1 MIKNQIKTVFFLA
14 LLTGLL
20 LGVGQLV
27 GGRGGLTI
35 ALFFAVI
42 MNFGAY
48 WWSDK
53 IVLAMYRAKPVTEAE
68 APKLYSIVR
77 EVSSLA
83 NIPMPKVYVLPTAHS
98 NAFATGRS
106 PGHSAVAFTQGI
118 LNLLNDN
125 ELKGVIAHELSHI
138 KNRDTLIQVVAA
150 TIAGIISFVAFMARW
165 AAIFGGMGGRDRNG
179 GGILELLVLAIVT
192 PIIATLIQ
200 LAISRSREYL
210 ADESAAKTLHDSE
223 GLVSALGKIHADVK
237 FKPLRPMSTTQSTA
251 HLFIANPF
259 KGSGM
264 LSLFM
269 THPPMEKRISR
280 LKEIK
285 L

>member
-20 LGVGQLV
+20 LGVGQLL

-35 ALFFAVI
+35 ALFFAII

-53 IVLAMYRAKPVTEAE
+53 IVLAMYRAKPVTEHD
-68 APKLYSIVR
+68 APKLYKIVK
-77 EVSSLA
+77 EVTHLA
-83 NIPMPKVYVLPTAHS
+83 NIPMPKVYIIPTMHS

-106 PGHSAVAFTQGI
+106 PKHAAVACTQGI
-118 LNLLNDN
+118 LNLLNEE
-125 ELKGVIAHELSHI
+125 ELKGVIAHEISHI
-138 KNRDTLIQVVAA
+138 KNRDILISSIAA
-150 TIAGIISFVAFMARW
+150 TIAGVISFIAFMARW
-165 AAIFGGMGGRDRNG
+165 GAIFGGFGGRDRQG
-179 GGILELLVLAIVT
+179 GGMLELLVLAIVT

-210 ADESAAKTLHDSE
+210 ADESAARTLHNSS
-223 GLVSALGKIHADVK
+223 GLASALQKLHADIK
-237 FKPLRPMSTTQSTA
+237 NKPLKAMSTTESTA

-259 KGSGM
+259 KGGG
-264 LSLFM
+264 LISLFM
-269 THPPMEKRISR
+269 THPPMEKRIAR
-280 LKEIK
+280 LREIK
-285 L
+285 F